1 MAAADVRLVISPGVV
16 SAPAGPKS
24 RLIYCTPV
32 FEANFPVSHLQSV
45 KSKPSTAKLVVPAAV
60 VVFFIFREEADVTE

>member
-1 MAAADVRLVISPGVV
+1 MRLVISPGVV

-32 FEANFPVSHLQSV
+32 FEANFLVSHLQSV
-45 KSKPSTAKLVVPAAV
+45 KSKSSTAKLVVPAAGFFF
-60 VVFFIFREEADVTE
+60 VFFFDFEKKQT